1 MLTHTIHI
9 FLHEMTIKGRRVSL
23 ELNQVSKSV
32 FYCFSTSCI
41 AGMLMYVETFWKL
54 KVNYNFGLQL
64 RSTLGLAFGP
74 AVVAVQNIMVGSRLF
89 GEQKH

>member
-1 MLTHTIHI
+1 
-9 FLHEMTIKGRRVSL
+9 
-23 ELNQVSKSV
+23 
-32 FYCFSTSCI
+32 
-41 AGMLMYVETFWKL
+41 MLMYVETFWKL